1 MRFAIVKSAAELGE
15 RAFYEIK
22 RVLDAKPDAVIGFAT
37 GRTPLPLY
45 EKMAED
51 HRKNG
56 TSYKRVTAINL
67 DEYVG
72 IEAKNKN
79 SFARFMRD
87 NLFSKIDIDP
97 ANTNIPNGM
106 AEDLEAECAR
116 YAAFVKEHPA
126 DIQILGIGGNGHIAF
141 NEPYTKY
148 DTVTHIATLTSRTRS
163 DNAEGFGNP
172 ALVPG
177 YALTMGIAEILSA
190 KKILMLAS
198 GEGKAE
204 AIYNM
209 LQGRDDTSCPAA
221 ALRKHP
227 DVTVV
232 LDEAAAKYL
241 EFDKW
246 AAMNAE
252 SGAVEEDAAEEEAAE
267 VPAAEEEPAE
277 VPAAEEAPAEAEE
290 VPAAEEEPAEAEEQ
304 PAEQAAPEDE
314 APEEEPEQA
323 AEDSAEEAPVEEI
336 EEAPEEREYLEAEIM
351 EDDDTSAGEPAP
363 EEREYL
369 ESEIVEDDEE
379 ELVDLGAGG
388 ATGEKERGKKKRDKK
403 KRR

>member
-51 HRKNG
+51 HKKNG

-163 DNAEGFGNP
+163 DNAEGFGSP

-252 SGAVEEDAAEEEAAE
+252 SGAVEEDAAEEEA
-267 VPAAEEEPAE
+267 
-277 VPAAEEAPAEAEE
+277 EE
-290 VPAAEEEPAEAEEQ
+290 VLAVEEEPAEAEEQ
-304 PAEQAAPEDE
+304 PAEQAAPENE
-314 APEEEPEQA
+314 ASEEETPEQT
-323 AEDSAEEAPVEEI
+323 AEDAAEEAPVEEI
-336 EEAPEEREYLEAEIM
+336 EDAPEEREYLEAEII
-351 EDDDTSAGEPAP
+351 EDDDTPAGEPVP

>member
-267 VPAAEEEPAE
+267 EEAAE

-290 VPAAEEEPAEAEEQ
+290 PT
-304 PAEQAAPEDE
+304 AEQAAPEDE
-314 APEEEPEQA
+314 APEEEEPEQT
-323 AEDSAEEAPVEEI
+323 AEDAAEEAPVEEI

>member
-163 DNAEGFGNP
+163 DNAEGFGSP

-267 VPAAEEEPAE
+267 VPAAEEAPAE
-277 VPAAEEAPAEAEE
+277 EAPAEEEAAEAPAEAEE
-290 VPAAEEEPAEAEEQ
+290 PT
-304 PAEQAAPEDE
+304 AEQAAPESE
-314 APEEEPEQA
+314 ASEEETPEQT
-323 AEDSAEEAPVEEI
+323 AEDAAEEAPVEEI
-336 EEAPEEREYLEAEIM
+336 EDAPEEREYLEAEIM
-351 EDDDTSAGEPAP
+351 EDDDNPAGEPAP

>member
-267 VPAAEEEPAE
+267 VPAAEEA
-277 VPAAEEAPAEAEE
+277 
-290 VPAAEEEPAEAEEQ
+290 PAEAEEQ
-304 PAEQAAPEDE
+304 PAEAEEPTAEQAAPEEE
-314 APEEEPEQA
+314 APEEEEPEQTAEDA
-323 AEDSAEEAPVEEI
+323 AEAAPVEEI
-336 EEAPEEREYLEAEIM
+336 EDAPEEREYLEAEIM

-388 ATGEKERGKKKRDKK
+388 ATGEKERDKKKRDKK

>member
-267 VPAAEEEPAE
+267 VPAAEE
-277 VPAAEEAPAEAEE
+277 APAEAEE
-290 VPAAEEEPAEAEEQ
+290 PT
-304 PAEQAAPEDE
+304 AEQAAPEDE
-314 APEEEPEQA
+314 APEEEEPEQT
-323 AEDSAEEAPVEEI
+323 AEDAAEEAPVEEI
-336 EEAPEEREYLEAEIM
+336 EDAPEEREYLEAEIM
-351 EDDDTSAGEPAP
+351 EDDDTPAGEPAP

-369 ESEIVEDDEE
+369 ESEIVEDGEE

>member
-22 RVLDAKPDAVIGFAT
+22 RVLGAKPDAVIGFAT

-267 VPAAEEEPAE
+267 VPAAEE
-277 VPAAEEAPAEAEE
+277 VPAEAEE
-290 VPAAEEEPAEAEEQ
+290 PT
-304 PAEQAAPEDE
+304 AEQAAPEDE

-388 ATGEKERGKKKRDKK
+388 ATGEKERGKKKRGKK

>member
-1 MRFAIVKSAAELGE
+1 MRFAIVKDAAELGE

-22 RVLDAKPDAVIGFAT
+22 CVLKNKPDAVIGFAT

-45 EKMAED
+45 EKMAAD
-51 HRKNG
+51 HAKNG
-56 TSYKRVTAINL
+56 TSYKRVTAVNL
-67 DEYVG
+67 DEYIGV
-72 IEAKNKN
+72 EAKDKN
-79 SFARFMRD
+79 SFARFMKD

-97 ANTNIPNGM
+97 ANTHIPNGM

-116 YAAFVKEHPA
+116 YAEFVAAHPA
-126 DIQILGIGGNGHIAF
+126 DIQILGIGANGHIAF

-148 DTVTHIATLTSRTRS
+148 DTVTHIALLTAKTRS

-172 ALVPG
+172 AIVPS
-177 YALTMGIAEILSA
+177 YALTMGIKEILSA

-241 EFDKW
+241 AFDEWEKVSRNEPAPVAPVPVKREEEQ
-246 AAMNAE
+246 AAPAE
-252 SGAVEEDAAEEEAAE
+252 EAEAAPAEEVVEEQPAVEEVAPAKEQADEAPVEDKAEETPAREDKKEDAAEEEE
-267 VPAAEEEPAE
+267 TSS
-277 VPAAEEAPAEAEE
+277 
-290 VPAAEEEPAEAEEQ
+290 
-304 PAEQAAPEDE
+304 PEDK
-314 APEEEPEQA
+314 
-323 AEDSAEEAPVEEI
+323 
-336 EEAPEEREYLEAEIM
+336 EYLEAEII
-351 EDDDTSAGEPAP
+351 D
-363 EEREYL
+363 EEEEKEYL
-369 ESEIVEDDEE
+369 EAEIITDEE
-379 ELVDLGAGG
+379 ETPEEPVPAKG
-388 ATGEKERGKKKRDKK
+388 RKKR
-403 KRR
+403 KRK

>member
-51 HRKNG
+51 HKKNG

-163 DNAEGFGNP
+163 DNAEGFGSP

-252 SGAVEEDAAEEEAAE
+252 SGAVEEDAAEEEA
-267 VPAAEEEPAE
+267 
-277 VPAAEEAPAEAEE
+277 EE

-304 PAEQAAPEDE
+304 PAEQAAPESE
-314 APEEEPEQA
+314 ASEEETPEQT
-323 AEDSAEEAPVEEI
+323 AEDAAEEAPVEEI
-336 EEAPEEREYLEAEIM
+336 EDAPEEREYLEAEII
-351 EDDDTSAGEPAP
+351 EDDDTPAGEPVP

>member
-252 SGAVEEDAAEEEAAE
+252 SGAVEEDAAEEAAE
-267 VPAAEEEPAE
+267 E
-277 VPAAEEAPAEAEE
+277 VPAAEEAPAEE
-290 VPAAEEEPAEAEEQ
+290 EEQ
-304 PAEQAAPEDE
+304 PAEQAAPESE
-314 APEEEPEQA
+314 ASEEETPKQT
-323 AEDSAEEAPVEEI
+323 AEEASVEEI
-336 EEAPEEREYLEAEIM
+336 EDAPEEREYLEAEII
-351 EDDDTSAGEPAP
+351 EDDDASAGEPVP

-379 ELVDLGAGG
+379 ELVDLGA
-388 ATGEKERGKKKRDKK
+388 TGEKERGKKRRDKK

>member
-22 RVLDAKPDAVIGFAT
+22 CVLKAKPDAVIGFAT

-45 EKMAED
+45 EKMASD
-51 HRKNG
+51 HAKNG

-72 IEAKNKN
+72 VEAKDKN
-79 SFARFMRD
+79 SFARFMKD

-106 AEDLEAECAR
+106 AEDLEAECVR
-116 YAAFVKEHPA
+116 YAKFVAEHPA
-126 DIQILGIGGNGHIAF
+126 DIQILGIGANGHIAF

-148 DTVTHIATLTSRTRS
+148 DTTTHIALLTAKTRS
-163 DNAEGFGNP
+163 DNAEGFGSP
-172 ALVPG
+172 AAVPS
-177 YALTMGIAEILSA
+177 YALTMGIKEILSA

-221 ALRKHP
+221 ALRSHP

-241 EFDKW
+241 AFDEW
-246 AAMNAE
+246 AKIARTAE
-252 SGAVEEDAAEEEAAE
+252 SAAPAAPVTAEKEPPAAPVAPAKEEEAA
-267 VPAAEEEPAE
+267 
-277 VPAAEEAPAEAEE
+277 APAEETAPVAEI
-290 VPAAEEEPAEAEEQ
+290 
-304 PAEQAAPEDE
+304 
-314 APEEEPEQA
+314 
-323 AEDSAEEAPVEEI
+323 AEDSAPAEDKPEETVEEVAEDGAPAENKPEETVEETAEEAPVEET
-336 EEAPEEREYLEAEIM
+336 APAEDEKVYLEAEI
-351 EDDDTSAGEPAP
+351 
-363 EEREYL
+363 
-369 ESEIVEDDEE
+369 IEDDEAE
-379 ELVDLGAGG
+379 EESAPIVIEEP
-388 ATGEKERGKKKRDKK
+388 TRGKKKNRKK
-403 KRR
+403 K

>member
-267 VPAAEEEPAE
+267 VPAAEE
-277 VPAAEEAPAEAEE
+277 APAEAEE
-290 VPAAEEEPAEAEEQ
+290 P

-314 APEEEPEQA
+314 APEEEEPEQA

-336 EEAPEEREYLEAEIM
+336 EDAPEEREYLEAEIM

>member
-51 HRKNG
+51 HKKNG

-163 DNAEGFGNP
+163 DNAEGFGSP

-252 SGAVEEDAAEEEAAE
+252 SGAVEEDAAEEEAEE

-277 VPAAEEAPAEAEE
+277 VEEQ
-290 VPAAEEEPAEAEEQ
+290 PAEAEEQ
-304 PAEQAAPEDE
+304 PAEAEEPTAEQAAPEDE
-314 APEEEPEQA
+314 APEEEEPEQT
-323 AEDSAEEAPVEEI
+323 AEDAAEEAPVEEI
-336 EEAPEEREYLEAEIM
+336 EGAPEEREYLEAEIM
-351 EDDDTSAGEPAP
+351 EDDDTPAGEPVP

>member
-51 HRKNG
+51 HKKNG

-252 SGAVEEDAAEEEAAE
+252 SGAVEEDAAEEEA
-267 VPAAEEEPAE
+267 
-277 VPAAEEAPAEAEE
+277 EE
-290 VPAAEEEPAEAEEQ
+290 VLAAEEEPAEAEEQ
-304 PAEQAAPEDE
+304 PAEQAAPESE
-314 APEEEPEQA
+314 ASEEETPEQT
-323 AEDSAEEAPVEEI
+323 AEDAAEEAPVEET
-336 EEAPEEREYLEAEIM
+336 EDAPEEREYLEAEII
-351 EDDDTSAGEPAP
+351 EDDDTPAGEPVP

>member
-163 DNAEGFGNP
+163 DNAEGFGSP

-267 VPAAEEEPAE
+267 VPAAEE
-277 VPAAEEAPAEAEE
+277 APAEAEE
-290 VPAAEEEPAEAEEQ
+290 PT
-304 PAEQAAPEDE
+304 AEQAAPEDE
-314 APEEEPEQA
+314 APEEEEPEQT
-323 AEDSAEEAPVEEI
+323 AEDAAEEAPVEEI
-336 EEAPEEREYLEAEIM
+336 EDAPEEREYLEAEIM
-351 EDDDTSAGEPAP
+351 EDDDTPAGEPAP

-379 ELVDLGAGG
+379 ELVDLGASG

>member
-267 VPAAEEEPAE
+267 VPA
-277 VPAAEEAPAEAEE
+277 V
-290 VPAAEEEPAEAEEQ
+290 EEEPAEAEEQ
-304 PAEQAAPEDE
+304 PAEAEEPTAEQAAPEDE
-314 APEEEPEQA
+314 APEEEEPEQT
-323 AEDSAEEAPVEEI
+323 AEDAAEEAPVEEI
-336 EEAPEEREYLEAEIM
+336 EDAPEEREYLEAEIM
-351 EDDDTSAGEPAP
+351 EDDDTPAGEPVP

>member
-267 VPAAEEEPAE
+267 VPAAEE
-277 VPAAEEAPAEAEE
+277 APAEAEE
-290 VPAAEEEPAEAEEQ
+290 PT
-304 PAEQAAPEDE
+304 AEQAAPEDE

-388 ATGEKERGKKKRDKK
+388 ATGEKERGKKKRGKK

>member
-277 VPAAEEAPAEAEE
+277 AEEQPAEAEE
-290 VPAAEEEPAEAEEQ
+290 PT
-304 PAEQAAPEDE
+304 AEQAAPEDE
-314 APEEEPEQA
+314 APEEETPEQT
-323 AEDSAEEAPVEEI
+323 AEDAAEEAPVEEI
-336 EEAPEEREYLEAEIM
+336 EDAPEEREYLEAEIM

-369 ESEIVEDDEE
+369 ESEIVEDDEG

-388 ATGEKERGKKKRDKK
+388 ATGEKELGKKKRGKKKR
-403 KRR
+403 R

>member
-163 DNAEGFGNP
+163 DNAEGFGSP

-252 SGAVEEDAAEEEAAE
+252 SGAVEEDAAEEEA
-267 VPAAEEEPAE
+267 
-277 VPAAEEAPAEAEE
+277 EE
-290 VPAAEEEPAEAEEQ
+290 VLAAEEEPAEAEEQ
-304 PAEQAAPEDE
+304 PAEQAAPESE
-314 APEEEPEQA
+314 ASEEETPEQT
-323 AEDSAEEAPVEEI
+323 AEDAAEEAPVEES
-336 EEAPEEREYLEAEIM
+336 EDAPEEREYLEAEII
-351 EDDDTSAGEPAP
+351 EDDDTPAGEPVP

>member
-267 VPAAEEEPAE
+267 VPAAEE
-277 VPAAEEAPAEAEE
+277 APAEAEE
-290 VPAAEEEPAEAEEQ
+290 PT
-304 PAEQAAPEDE
+304 AEQAAPEDE
-314 APEEEPEQA
+314 APEEEEPEQA

-388 ATGEKERGKKKRDKK
+388 ATGEKERGKKKRGKK

>member
-267 VPAAEEEPAE
+267 VPAAEEAPAE
-277 VPAAEEAPAEAEE
+277 NEEQPAEAEE
-290 VPAAEEEPAEAEEQ
+290 PT
-304 PAEQAAPEDE
+304 AEQAAPEDE
-314 APEEEPEQA
+314 APEEEEPEQT
-323 AEDSAEEAPVEEI
+323 AEDAAEEAPVEEI

>member
-267 VPAAEEEPAE
+267 EEAAE
-277 VPAAEEAPAEAEE
+277 VPAAEEVPAEAEE
-290 VPAAEEEPAEAEEQ
+290 PT
-304 PAEQAAPEDE
+304 AEQAAPEDE
-314 APEEEPEQA
+314 APEEEEPEQA
-323 AEDSAEEAPVEEI
+323 AEDAAEEAPVEEI
-336 EEAPEEREYLEAEIM
+336 EDAPEEREYLEAEII
-351 EDDDTSAGEPAP
+351 EDDDASAVEPAA

>member
-163 DNAEGFGNP
+163 DNAEGFGSP

-267 VPAAEEEPAE
+267 VPVAEEAPAEEEAAE

-290 VPAAEEEPAEAEEQ
+290 PT
-304 PAEQAAPEDE
+304 AEQAAPEDE
-314 APEEEPEQA
+314 APEEEEPEQT
-323 AEDSAEEAPVEEI
+323 AEDAAEEAPVEEI
-336 EEAPEEREYLEAEIM
+336 EDAPEEREYLEAEIM
-351 EDDDTSAGEPAP
+351 EDDDAPAGEPVP

>member
-277 VPAAEEAPAEAEE
+277 AEEQ
-290 VPAAEEEPAEAEEQ
+290 PAEAEEQ
-304 PAEQAAPEDE
+304 PAEAEEPTAEQAAPEDE
-314 APEEEPEQA
+314 APEEEEPEQT
-323 AEDSAEEAPVEEI
+323 AEDAAEEAPVEEI
-336 EEAPEEREYLEAEIM
+336 EDAPEEREYLEAEIM
-351 EDDDTSAGEPAP
+351 EDDDTPAGEPAP

>member
-51 HRKNG
+51 HKKNG

-163 DNAEGFGNP
+163 DNAEGFGSP

-252 SGAVEEDAAEEEAAE
+252 SGAVEEDAAEEEA
-267 VPAAEEEPAE
+267 
-277 VPAAEEAPAEAEE
+277 EE
-290 VPAAEEEPAEAEEQ
+290 VLAAEEEPAEAEEQ
-304 PAEQAAPEDE
+304 PAEQAAPESE
-314 APEEEPEQA
+314 ASEEETPEQT
-323 AEDSAEEAPVEEI
+323 AEDTAEEAPVEET
-336 EEAPEEREYLEAEIM
+336 EDAPEEREYLEAEII
-351 EDDDTSAGEPAP
+351 EDDDTPAGEPVP

-369 ESEIVEDDEE
+369 ESEIVEDGEE

>member
-267 VPAAEEEPAE
+267 VPAAEEA
-277 VPAAEEAPAEAEE
+277 
-290 VPAAEEEPAEAEEQ
+290 PAEAEEQ
-304 PAEQAAPEDE
+304 PAEAEEPTAEQAAPEDE
-314 APEEEPEQA
+314 APEEEEPEQT
-323 AEDSAEEAPVEEI
+323 AEDAAEEAPVEEI
-336 EEAPEEREYLEAEIM
+336 EDAPEEREYLEAEIM

>member
-277 VPAAEEAPAEAEE
+277 
-290 VPAAEEEPAEAEEQ
+290 AEEQ

-314 APEEEPEQA
+314 APEEEEPEQT
-323 AEDSAEEAPVEEI
+323 AEDAAEEAPVEEI
-336 EEAPEEREYLEAEIM
+336 EDAPEEREYLEAEIM
-351 EDDDTSAGEPAP
+351 EDDDTPAGESAP

>member
-252 SGAVEEDAAEEEAAE
+252 SGAVEEDAAEEEAEE

-277 VPAAEEAPAEAEE
+277 VEEQ
-290 VPAAEEEPAEAEEQ
+290 PAEAEEQ
-304 PAEQAAPEDE
+304 PAEAEEPTAEQAAPEDE
-314 APEEEPEQA
+314 APEEEEPEQT
-323 AEDSAEEAPVEEI
+323 AEDAAEEAPVEEI
-336 EEAPEEREYLEAEIM
+336 EDAPEEREYLEAEIM
-351 EDDDTSAGEPAP
+351 EDDDTPAGEPVP

>member
-172 ALVPG
+172 AQVPG

-267 VPAAEEEPAE
+267 VPAAEEAPAE
-277 VPAAEEAPAEAEE
+277 AAEAPAEAPAEAEE
-290 VPAAEEEPAEAEEQ
+290 PT
-304 PAEQAAPEDE
+304 AEQAAPEDE
-314 APEEEPEQA
+314 APEEEEPEQT
-323 AEDSAEEAPVEEI
+323 AEDAAEEAPVEEI
-336 EEAPEEREYLEAEIM
+336 EDAPEEREYLEAEIM
-351 EDDDTSAGEPAP
+351 EDDDNPAGEPAP

-369 ESEIVEDDEE
+369 ESEIVEDDEG

>member
-267 VPAAEEEPAE
+267 VPAAEE
-277 VPAAEEAPAEAEE
+277 APAEAEE
-290 VPAAEEEPAEAEEQ
+290 PT
-304 PAEQAAPEDE
+304 AEQAAPEDE
-314 APEEEPEQA
+314 APEEEEPEQT
-323 AEDSAEEAPVEEI
+323 AEDAAEEAPVEEI
-336 EEAPEEREYLEAEIM
+336 EDAPEEREYLEAEIM
-351 EDDDTSAGEPAP
+351 EDDDASAGEPAP

>member
-252 SGAVEEDAAEEEAAE
+252 SGAVEENAAEEEAAE
-267 VPAAEEEPAE
+267 VPAAEESPAE
-277 VPAAEEAPAEAEE
+277 EEATE
-290 VPAAEEEPAEAEEQ
+290 VPAAEEEPAEAEE
-304 PAEQAAPEDE
+304 PTAEQAAPEDE
-314 APEEEPEQA
+314 APEEEESEQT
-323 AEDSAEEAPVEEI
+323 AEDAAEEAPVEEI
-336 EEAPEEREYLEAEIM
+336 EDAPEEREYLEAEIM
-351 EDDDTSAGEPAP
+351 EDDDAPAGEPAP

-369 ESEIVEDDEE
+369 ESEIVEDGEE

>member
-267 VPAAEEEPAE
+267 VPAAEE
-277 VPAAEEAPAEAEE
+277 APAEAEE
-290 VPAAEEEPAEAEEQ
+290 PT
-304 PAEQAAPEDE
+304 AEQAAPEDE
-314 APEEEPEQA
+314 APEEEEPEQT
-323 AEDSAEEAPVEEI
+323 AEDAAEEAPVEEI
-336 EEAPEEREYLEAEIM
+336 EDAPEEREYLEAEIM

-369 ESEIVEDDEE
+369 ESEVVEDDEE

>member
-267 VPAAEEEPAE
+267 VPAAEE
-277 VPAAEEAPAEAEE
+277 APAEAEE
-290 VPAAEEEPAEAEEQ
+290 PT
-304 PAEQAAPEDE
+304 AEQAAPEDE
-314 APEEEPEQA
+314 APEEEEPEQA

>member
-72 IEAKNKN
+72 IEANNKN

-252 SGAVEEDAAEEEAAE
+252 SGAVEEDAAEEEEAE
-267 VPAAEEEPAE
+267 VHAAEEAPAEAAE

-290 VPAAEEEPAEAEEQ
+290 PT
-304 PAEQAAPEDE
+304 AEQAAPESE
-314 APEEEPEQA
+314 ASEEEEPEQT
-323 AEDSAEEAPVEEI
+323 AEDAAEEAPVEEI
-336 EEAPEEREYLEAEIM
+336 EDAPEEREYLEAEIM

>member
-172 ALVPG
+172 ALVPS

-267 VPAAEEEPAE
+267 VPAAEE
-277 VPAAEEAPAEAEE
+277 APAEAEE
-290 VPAAEEEPAEAEEQ
+290 PT
-304 PAEQAAPEDE
+304 AEQAAPESE
-314 APEEEPEQA
+314 ASEEEEPEQT
-323 AEDSAEEAPVEEI
+323 AEDAAEEAPVEEI
-336 EEAPEEREYLEAEIM
+336 EDAPEEREYLEAEIM
-351 EDDDTSAGEPAP
+351 EDDDTPAGEPAP

>member
-51 HRKNG
+51 HKKNG

-163 DNAEGFGNP
+163 DNAEGFGSP

-267 VPAAEEEPAE
+267 VPAAEE
-277 VPAAEEAPAEAEE
+277 APAEAEE
-290 VPAAEEEPAEAEEQ
+290 PT
-304 PAEQAAPEDE
+304 AEQAAPEDE
-314 APEEEPEQA
+314 APEEEEPEQT
-323 AEDSAEEAPVEEI
+323 AEGAAEEAPVEEI
-336 EEAPEEREYLEAEIM
+336 EDAPEEREYLEAEIM
-351 EDDDTSAGEPAP
+351 EDDDTPAGEPAP

-369 ESEIVEDDEE
+369 ESEIVEGDEE
-379 ELVDLGAGG
+379 EPVDLGAGG

-403 KRR
+403 KKR

>member
-45 EKMAED
+45 EKMVED
-51 HRKNG
+51 HKKNG

-267 VPAAEEEPAE
+267 VPAAEEA
-277 VPAAEEAPAEAEE
+277 
-290 VPAAEEEPAEAEEQ
+290 PAEAEEQ
-304 PAEQAAPEDE
+304 PAEAEEQPAEAEEPTAEQAAPEDE
-314 APEEEPEQA
+314 APEEEEPEQT
-323 AEDSAEEAPVEEI
+323 AEDAAEEAPVEEI
-336 EEAPEEREYLEAEIM
+336 EDAPEEREYLEAEIM

-388 ATGEKERGKKKRDKK
+388 ATGEKERGKKKRGKK

>member
-51 HRKNG
+51 HKKNG

-163 DNAEGFGNP
+163 DNAEGFGSP

-252 SGAVEEDAAEEEAAE
+252 SGAVEEDAAEEEA
-267 VPAAEEEPAE
+267 
-277 VPAAEEAPAEAEE
+277 EE
-290 VPAAEEEPAEAEEQ
+290 VLAAEEEPAEAEE
-304 PAEQAAPEDE
+304 PTAEQAAPESE
-314 APEEEPEQA
+314 ASEEETPEQT
-323 AEDSAEEAPVEEI
+323 AEDAAEEAPVEES
-336 EEAPEEREYLEAEIM
+336 EDAPEEREYLEAEII
-351 EDDDTSAGEPAP
+351 EDDDTPAGEPVP

>member
-51 HRKNG
+51 HKKNG

-163 DNAEGFGNP
+163 DNAEGFGSP

-252 SGAVEEDAAEEEAAE
+252 SGAVEEDAAEEEA
-267 VPAAEEEPAE
+267 
-277 VPAAEEAPAEAEE
+277 EE
-290 VPAAEEEPAEAEEQ
+290 VLAAEEQ
-304 PAEQAAPEDE
+304 PAEQAAPESEASEEE
-314 APEEEPEQA
+314 APEQT
-323 AEDSAEEAPVEEI
+323 AEDAAEEAPVEEI
-336 EEAPEEREYLEAEIM
+336 EDAPEEREYLEAEII
-351 EDDDTSAGEPAP
+351 EDDDTPAGEPVP

-369 ESEIVEDDEE
+369 ESEIVEDDGE

>member
-267 VPAAEEEPAE
+267 VPA
-277 VPAAEEAPAEAEE
+277 V
-290 VPAAEEEPAEAEEQ
+290 EEEPAEAEEQ
-304 PAEQAAPEDE
+304 PAEAEEPTAEQAAPESE
-314 APEEEPEQA
+314 ASEEETPEQT
-323 AEDSAEEAPVEEI
+323 AEDAAEEAPVEET
-336 EEAPEEREYLEAEIM
+336 EDAPEEREYLEAEIM
-351 EDDDTSAGEPAP
+351 EDDDTPAGEPVP

-369 ESEIVEDDEE
+369 ESEIVEDGEE